1 MRQDDWYI
9 KPGSKV
15 TGVKVI
21 AQGEKIR
28 EVKRLIRDYPLSNGE
43 FTKIEDWNKVRGTAL
58 ITNGVEERIKEIH
71 WYQCENVGRVEF
83 KEKNW
88 QKGDENAD

>member
-1 MRQDDWYI
+1 MIDEQEFLLPRTLSAMAKTFYVKAPKSLKQDNWYL

-28 EVKRLIRDYPLSNGE
+28 EVQTLIEKYPLPNGE
-43 FTKIEDWNKVRGTAL
+43 LTKVKDWYKVRGTAVV
-58 ITNGVEERIKEIH
+58 TDGK
-71 WYQCENVGRVEF
+71 
-83 KEKNW
+83 
-88 QKGDENAD
+88 